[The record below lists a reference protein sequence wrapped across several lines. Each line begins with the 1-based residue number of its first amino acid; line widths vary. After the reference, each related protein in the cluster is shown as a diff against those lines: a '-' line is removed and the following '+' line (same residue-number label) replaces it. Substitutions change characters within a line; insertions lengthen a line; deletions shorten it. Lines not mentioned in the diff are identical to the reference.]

1 MKRKLPEKS
10 RPFALKVEHVPP
22 TAQQAEAVGEGLR
35 ILATWL
41 VRRHR
46 REVAADSALT
56 SGSKGAPLSGDPEAT
71 PGT

>member
-1 MKRKLPEKS
+1 MKRKRSEKPG
-10 RPFALKVEHVPP
+10 PFALKVEHVAP

-35 ILATWL
+35 ILAAWL
-41 VRRHR
+41 VRRYR
-46 REVAADSALT
+46 REVAAGSALT